1 METLRPVIRMCSG
14 AVWEMSQGQEVTEVG
29 FMAANKTTPA
39 RSEITLC
46 RSTAFIVTWL
56 PSTDHNNG
64 TTGNEPSNEM
74 NVENKVPWLLW
85 ACEGICFGNNT
96 ACLRMFSVLIAQTNW
111 LRVRQ
116 KDWHHS
122 YSICALWS
130 YRGYAR
136 DITISRSH
144 RGYAYWLAERH

>member
-74 NVENKVPWLLW
+74 NLLKIKYHDYY
-85 ACEGICFGNNT
+85 ERVKEF
-96 ACLRMFSVLIAQTNW
+96 VL
-111 LRVRQ
+111 
-116 KDWHHS
+116 
-122 YSICALWS
+122 
-130 YRGYAR
+130 G
-136 DITISRSH
+136 TILH
-144 RGYAYWLAERH
+144 A